1 MEIAEIHQECKNIL
15 SSDSLNSLQKLKGID
30 AIVKENLPAPRN
42 NHSIDSSPSEYSA
55 DDKAD
60 PTNPKIQTY
69 GVTVSKNLEEEYWA
83 KRLEDENVMLT
94 ELANEIREMVRESA
108 WNGKEPI
115 SFKEAIGEPDLL
127 SDSEWELL
135 ESFID
140 HDRDYNWNYI
150 NLVQFNLKYNKKSDE
165 SGFWLSPQHFR
176 MLAILDMA
184 SSELEESRGLDM
196 DLVKS
201 TYNNKN
207 QIPQSIRPS
216 LKTLRHS
223 E

>member
-1 MEIAEIHQECKNIL
+1 MEVSQVRQECEGIL
-15 SSDSLNSLQKLKGID
+15 SSDSLNPVQKLKGVDSI
-30 AIVKENLPAPRN
+30 IKELYEQRTNTNVDL
-42 NHSIDSSPSEYSA
+42 SPSENSSNT
-55 DDKAD
+55 KAD
-60 PTNPKIQTY
+60 PTIDQIHTY
-69 GVTVSKNLEEEYWA
+69 GSEKQ
-83 KRLEDENVMLT
+83 EDGGAELLT
-94 ELANEIREMVRESA
+94 ELADQIREMIRKSA
-108 WNGKEPI
+108 WSGSDPI
-115 SFKEAIGEPDLL
+115 SFKEAIGNPDLL
-127 SDSEWELL
+127 SDSEWELI

-184 SSELEESRGLDM
+184 SSELEESRGLDI
-196 DLVKS
+196 DLIKS

>member
-1 MEIAEIHQECKNIL
+1 MEVSQVRQECEDIL
-15 SSDSLNSLQKLKGID
+15 SSDSLNPVQKLKGID
-30 AIVKENLPAPRN
+30 SIIKELYDERSNVN
-42 NHSIDSSPSEYSA
+42 IDLRPTDNSS
-55 DDKAD
+55 DTKAD
-60 PTNPKIQTY
+60 PTNDKIYTY
-69 GVTVSKNLEEEYWA
+69 GLVKHENGEEE
-83 KRLEDENVMLT
+83 LLT
-94 ELANEIREMVRESA
+94 ELADQIRKMVRESA
-108 WNGKEPI
+108 WSGSEPI
-115 SFKEAIGEPDLL
+115 SFKEAVGEPELL

-135 ESFID
+135 ETFID

-165 SGFWLSPQHFR
+165 SDFWLSPQHFR

-196 DLVKS
+196 DLIKS